1 MGSSRLTRLEISYEY
16 PIDFVG
22 NTAELSTKSFVQ
34 MIRIAIV
41 EDNNTLRSSLESM
54 FNRTEGMR
62 CVASLNN
69 LLNVISEVG
78 STLPDVILMDIG
90 LPNIS
95 GIEGVRTVK
104 AHFPGILILMFTV
117 FDDDEKIFDAIRAGA
132 SGYLLKKTPPAEI
145 VEAVRD
151 LYRGG
156 APMTSSIARRVIQSF
171 QAAPSTIVEDYQ
183 LTVRE
188 NEILYSLVDGLS
200 YKKIADKH
208 CVSISTIRTHI
219 CNIYNK
225 LHVNSKAEA
234 VARVLSPRK

>member
-1 MGSSRLTRLEISYEY
+1 
-16 PIDFVG
+16 
-22 NTAELSTKSFVQ
+22 
-34 MIRIAIV
+34 MIKIAIV
-41 EDNNTLRSSLESM
+41 EDNNTLRSSLESL

-78 STLPDVILMDIG
+78 AACPEIILMDIG

-104 AHFPGILILMFTV
+104 THFPKIQILMFTV

-132 SGYLLKKTPPAEI
+132 SGYLLKKTPPVEI
-145 VEAVRD
+145 VQAVRD
-151 LYRGG
+151 LYQGG

-171 QAAPSTIVEDYQ
+171 QAAPSTVVEDYQ

-200 YKKIADKH
+200 YKKIADKY

-234 VARVLSPRK
+234 VARVLGPKRQA

>member
-1 MGSSRLTRLEISYEY
+1 
-16 PIDFVG
+16 
-22 NTAELSTKSFVQ
+22 
-34 MIRIAIV
+34 MIKIAIV
-41 EDNNTLRSSLESM
+41 EDNPALSASLVSL
-54 FNRTEGMR
+54 FDRTEGMR

-78 STLPDVILMDIG
+78 SALPDIILMDIG

-104 AHFPGILILMFTV
+104 THFPTILVLMFTV
-117 FDDDEKIFDAIRAGA
+117 FDDDEKIFDAIRTGA

-145 VEAVRD
+145 VQAIYD
-151 LYRGG
+151 LSHGG
-156 APMTSSIARRVIQSF
+156 APMTASIARRVIQSF
-171 QAAPSTIVEDYQ
+171 QTAPPTLIEDYR
-183 LTVRE
+183 LTNSE
-188 NEILYSLVDGLS
+188 NEILYSLVEGLS

-225 LHVNSKAEA
+225 LHVNSKAQA
-234 VARVLSPRK
+234 VARVLGPRKRG

>member
-1 MGSSRLTRLEISYEY
+1 
-16 PIDFVG
+16 
-22 NTAELSTKSFVQ
+22 
-34 MIRIAIV
+34 MIKIAIV
-41 EDNNTLRSSLESM
+41 EDNNTLRSSLESL

-78 STLPDVILMDIG
+78 SANPEIILMDIG

-104 AHFPGILILMFTV
+104 THFPAIQVLMFTV

-145 VEAVRD
+145 VQAVRD
-151 LYRGG
+151 LYQGG

-171 QAAPSTIVEDYQ
+171 QAAPNTIVEDYQ

-200 YKKIADKH
+200 YKKIADKY

-225 LHVNSKAEA
+225 LHVNSKAAA
-234 VARVLSPRK
+234 VARVLGPKR

>member
-1 MGSSRLTRLEISYEY
+1 
-16 PIDFVG
+16 
-22 NTAELSTKSFVQ
+22 
-34 MIRIAIV
+34 MIKVAII
-41 EDNNTLRSSLESM
+41 EDNNTLRHSLESL

-62 CVASLNN
+62 CVTSLSN
-69 LLNVISEVG
+69 LMNAVSEIG
-78 STLPDVILMDIG
+78 STLPDIVLMDIG

-104 AHFPGILILMFTV
+104 ANFPRIQAMMFTV

-132 SGYLLKKTPPAEI
+132 SGYLLKKTPPGEI
-145 VEAVRD
+145 VQAILD
-151 LYRGG
+151 LYHGG
-156 APMTSSIARRVIQSF
+156 APMTASIARRVIQSF
-171 QAAPSTIVEDYQ
+171 QAAPSTTREDYQ

-200 YKKIADKH
+200 YKKIADKY

-219 CNIYNK
+219 CNIYHK

-234 VARVLSPRK
+234 VAKVLSPGRGRSTALD

>member
-1 MGSSRLTRLEISYEY
+1 
-16 PIDFVG
+16 
-22 NTAELSTKSFVQ
+22 
-34 MIRIAIV
+34 MIKIAVV
-41 EDNNTLRSSLESM
+41 EDNTTLRASLVSL
-54 FNRTEGMR
+54 FDKSEGMR

-78 STLPDVILMDIG
+78 SALPDIILMDIG

-104 AHFPGILILMFTV
+104 THFPAIQILMFTV

-132 SGYLLKKTPPAEI
+132 SGYLLKKTPPDEI
-145 VEAVRD
+145 VQAVRE
-151 LYRGG
+151 LSLGG

-171 QAAPSTIVEDYQ
+171 QAVPATLVEDYR

-200 YKKIADKH
+200 YKKIADKY

-225 LHVNSKAEA
+225 LHVNSKAQA
-234 VARVLSPRK
+234 VARVLGPRKRG

>member
-1 MGSSRLTRLEISYEY
+1 
-16 PIDFVG
+16 
-22 NTAELSTKSFVQ
+22 
-34 MIRIAIV
+34 MIKIAVV
-41 EDNNTLRSSLESM
+41 EDNPALRASLVSL
-54 FNRTEGMR
+54 FDKTEGMR

-78 STLPDVILMDIG
+78 SAMPDIILMDIG

-104 AHFPGILILMFTV
+104 THFPAIQILMFTV

-132 SGYLLKKTPPAEI
+132 SGYLLKKTPPDEI
-145 VEAVRD
+145 VQAVRE
-151 LYRGG
+151 LSLGG

-171 QAAPSTIVEDYQ
+171 QAAPATLVEDYR

-200 YKKIADKH
+200 YKKIAGKY

-225 LHVNSKAEA
+225 LHVNSKAQA
-234 VARVLSPRK
+234 VARVLGPRKRG

>member
-1 MGSSRLTRLEISYEY
+1 
-16 PIDFVG
+16 
-22 NTAELSTKSFVQ
+22 
-34 MIRIAIV
+34 MIKIAIV

-54 FNRTEGMR
+54 FSRTDGMR

-69 LLNVISEVG
+69 LLNVVAEIGAS
-78 STLPDVILMDIG
+78 LPDIILMDIG

-104 AHFPGILILMFTV
+104 THFPHIQVLMFTV
-117 FDDDEKIFDAIRAGA
+117 FDDDENIFDAIRAGA

-145 VEAVRD
+145 VEAIRD
-151 LYRGG
+151 LSHGG
-156 APMTSSIARRVIQSF
+156 APMTSSIARRVLQSF
-171 QAAPSTIVEDYQ
+171 QTAPSTIVEDYQ

-200 YKKIADKH
+200 YKKIADKY

-219 CNIYNK
+219 CNIYSK

-234 VARVLSPRK
+234 VARVLSPKK

>member
-1 MGSSRLTRLEISYEY
+1 
-16 PIDFVG
+16 
-22 NTAELSTKSFVQ
+22 
-34 MIRIAIV
+34 MIKIAIV
-41 EDNNTLRSSLESM
+41 EDNNTLRSSLESL
-54 FNRTEGMR
+54 FNRTDGMR

-69 LLNVISEVG
+69 LLNVVG
-78 STLPDVILMDIG
+78 EIGSALPDIILMDIG

-104 AHFPGILILMFTV
+104 THYPAIQILMFTV
-117 FDDDEKIFDAIRAGA
+117 FEDDEKIFDAIRAGA
-132 SGYLLKKTPPAEI
+132 SGYLLKKTPPSEI
-145 VEAVRD
+145 LEAIRD
-151 LYRGG
+151 LYHGG
-156 APMTSSIARRVIQSF
+156 APMSSSIARRVIQSF
-171 QAAPSTIVEDYQ
+171 QSAPSASVADYQ

-200 YKKIADKH
+200 YKKIADKY

-234 VARVLSPRK
+234 VARVLGPRK

>member
-1 MGSSRLTRLEISYEY
+1 
-16 PIDFVG
+16 
-22 NTAELSTKSFVQ
+22 
-34 MIRIAIV
+34 MIRIVIV
-41 EDNNTLRSSLESM
+41 EDNNALRSSLESL

-62 CVASLNN
+62 CVACLAN
-69 LLNVISEVG
+69 LLNVVSEVG
-78 STLPDVILMDIG
+78 AARPDIILMDIG

-104 AHFPGILILMFTV
+104 MNFPEVQVLMFTV

-145 VEAVRD
+145 VEAVRE

-156 APMTSSIARRVIQSF
+156 APMTSSIARRVIHSF
-171 QAAPSTIVEDYQ
+171 QAVPSTVVEDYR

-200 YKKIADKH
+200 YKRIADKY

-219 CNIYNK
+219 CNIYQK

-234 VARVLSPRK
+234 VARVLRK